1 MIVRFL
7 LLYKRKE
14 KKVKVGMDKVK
25 LLIETGSPWGLSS
38 DVLIKYIECRYKI
51 ETRGL
56 SGDLY
61 TCIGRKKTKGKIR
74 MDKEL
79 TSSC

>member
-1 MIVRFL
+1 
-7 LLYKRKE
+7 
-14 KKVKVGMDKVK
+14 MDKVK

-38 DVLIKYIECRYKI
+38 DVLIKYIECLYKI
-51 ETRGL
+51 ETRRL

-61 TCIGRKKTKGKIR
+61 TCIGRKKIKGKIR

-79 TSSC
+79 TCSC